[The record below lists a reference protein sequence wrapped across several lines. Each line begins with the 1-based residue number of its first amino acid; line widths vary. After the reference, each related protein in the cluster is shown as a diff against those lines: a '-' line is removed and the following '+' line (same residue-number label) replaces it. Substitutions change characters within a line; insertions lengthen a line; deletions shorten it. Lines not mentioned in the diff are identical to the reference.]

1 VSWFVGEA
9 YRRDALLARV
19 AVINLALALV
29 LVLLLPLDTRL
40 VTGINPWIKPLKFA
54 LSIALYAFTVAWYM
68 GEVRKGGVL
77 RSTVRWGIAAA
88 MMIEIACI
96 AMQAARGTTSH
107 FNVATV
113 FDASVFRLMGTMIV
127 LNTLFGVGL
136 LWLLRGPVA
145 APRAAYIWGLRLGL
159 VLFLLASVEA
169 FAMIAQNAHTVGMPD
184 GGPGLP
190 FLNWSTSAGDLRIA
204 HFLGLHSLQIF
215 PIAGYAL
222 DQWRPHWVAGAR
234 VTTMG
239 IFALIWLALM
249 VGLFLQ
255 AMAGRPL
262 LAS

>member
-1 VSWFVGEA
+1 MSGLVGEI

-29 LVLLLPLDTRL
+29 MILVLPFDTRL

-54 LSIALYAFTVAWYM
+54 LSIALYTSTVAWYM
-68 GEVRKGGVL
+68 ADVRKGGAL
-77 RSTVRWGIAAA
+77 RSIVRWGIAAA
-88 MMIEIACI
+88 MLVEIACI

-107 FNVATV
+107 FNTATV
-113 FDASVFRLMGTMIV
+113 FDAGVFQLMGIMIA
-127 LNTLFGVGL
+127 LNTLLGVGL
-136 LWLLRGPVA
+136 LWLLRGRVA

-169 FAMIAQNAHTVGMPD
+169 FAMIARSAHTVGIPD

-190 FLNWSTSAGDLRIA
+190 FLTWSTRAGDLRVA

-222 DQWRPHWVAGAR
+222 DRLRPRWSSMGR
-234 VTTMG
+234 VTAMG
-239 IFALIWLALM
+239 AFAIVWLALM

-255 AMAGRPL
+255 AMAGRPF
-262 LAS
+262 LAL